1 MRLFIQET
9 ACEFRRKVVK
19 YILIRDDDANFFTR
33 PEMLEEVYGF
43 IFENN
48 IPINFAIIPAVNS
61 AAKTESSYF
70 GAGTPEPFLPV
81 EIAGEDKQFPITGN
95 PDLLQF
101 LNSLKR
107 KEFLLHGLE
116 HAGKSGKYE
125 FESDDK
131 NVIEDKLIK
140 GTNIFKEA
148 FGVAPE
154 TFVAPQD
161 KYSRTALTQI
171 KSRFKTLSMGWVDSS
186 RIPFILYCRYLQM
199 KLTGRNYICDGE
211 FLITEHP
218 GCMFSK
224 FMDINEMSKK
234 LDEYIAAHRMTVIV
248 THHWEFF
255 ENGTLNT
262 ELLNAFR
269 RRITELKDKY
279 EFLTFSG
286 LRKKLL
292 N

>member
-1 MRLFIQET
+1 M
-9 ACEFRRKVVK
+9 K

-48 IPINFAIIPAVNS
+48 IPINFAIIPAVNG
-61 AAKTESSYF
+61 AAKTESLYF
-70 GAGTPEPFLPV
+70 GAGSPEPFLPAG
-81 EIAGEDKQFPITGN
+81 IADEDKQFPITGN

-125 FESDDK
+125 FESEDK
-131 NVIEDKLIK
+131 NVIEDKLVK
-140 GTNIFKEA
+140 GVNIFEKA
-148 FGVAPE
+148 FGAAPE

-161 KYSRTALTQI
+161 KYSKAALTLI
-171 KSRFKTLSMGWVDSS
+171 KSRFKTLSLGWVDSS
-186 RIPFILYCRYLQM
+186 RIPFGLYCRYLQM
-199 KLTGRNYICDGE
+199 KLTGRNYICDGK

-224 FMDINEMSKK
+224 FMDINEMSRI
-234 LDEYIAAHRMTVIV
+234 LDEYIAAHQITVIV
-248 THHWEFF
+248 AHHWEFF
-255 ENGTLNT
+255 EKGALNT
-262 ELLNAFR
+262 DLLDAFR
-269 RRITELKDKY
+269 RRITGLAGKC

>member
-1 MRLFIQET
+1 M
-9 ACEFRRKVVK
+9 K
-19 YILIRDDDANFFTR
+19 YILIRDDDVNFFTR
-33 PEMLEEVYGF
+33 PAMLEQVYGF
-43 IFENN
+43 IFEND
-48 IPINFAIIPAVNS
+48 IPINFSVIPAVNS
-61 AAKTESSYF
+61 AAKTESCHF
-70 GAGTPEPFLPV
+70 GAGSPEPFLPRN
-81 EIAGEDKQFPITGN
+81 IAGEDRQFPITGN
-95 PDLLQF
+95 HDLLRF
-101 LNSLKR
+101 LNAINR
-107 KEFLLHGLE
+107 KEFLLHGFE
-116 HAGKSGKYE
+116 HAGKGGKYE
-125 FESDDK
+125 FESEDK
-131 NVIEDKLIK
+131 KVIETKLTEGINLFEK
-140 GTNIFKEA
+140 A
-148 FGVAPE
+148 FGEIPE

-161 KYSRTALTQI
+161 KYSRTAFAQI
-171 KSRFKTLSMGWVDSS
+171 RNRFKTLSLGWVDSS
-186 RIPFILYCRYLQM
+186 RIPIAFYYRYLQM
-199 KLTGRNYICDGE
+199 KLMHRNYIRDGS

-262 ELLNAFR
+262 DLLNAFR